1 MATSP
6 LAMTGQSNAVP
17 SPIGGLNTR
26 DSVDL
31 LPETDAIR
39 LDNFFPA
46 RSHVLFFFSHFRIFV
61 QLVYLRCFLVIVLIA
76 FFLLLVQ

>member
-6 LAMTGQSNAVP
+6 LAMTGQSNAIP
-17 SPIGGLNTR
+17 APIGGLNTR

-39 LDNFFPA
+39 LENFFPA
-46 RSHVLFFFSHFRIFV
+46 RSHVQVRNGYDDHVTGLPSTVLLFTT
-61 QLVYLRCFLVIVLIA
+61 
-76 FFLLLVQ
+76 